1 MDKIFSQRHIGPN
14 QSDIQRMLE
23 TLHVSTLDDLISSTI
38 PHSIRLS
45 DRLQLSSPKTEP
57 EYLNHIQ
64 EQLNKNNIFRTY
76 IGQGYYGTHTPTVI
90 QRNIFENPSWY
101 TQYTPYQAEIS
112 QGRLEALLNFQTL
125 VTELTALPVANASL
139 LDEATAAAEAMT
151 MAYKQYGNAKKTVFL
166 VDRFCFE
173 QTKSVLLTRAEP
185 MGITIRIIDHF
196 DKIDTTEVFG
206 CIYQYPNAQGE
217 ITVPRQ
223 HIHQVKQD
231 NGAILVSADLLS
243 LTLLEAPGTWGADI
257 VVGSTQR
264 FGVPI
269 GFGGP
274 HAAYLACKTEHQRLI
289 PGRIIGVSKDAKGKR
304 ALRMALQTREQHI
317 RKDKATSNICTA
329 QALLAI
335 IAGMYAVYHGP
346 SGLQAIATHIHQLTH
361 YFAAGITKLGYH
373 IINSTYFDTLTLD
386 TSVDQQAEIQNIML
400 NHHINL
406 RYDLIGTVGLS
417 FDETTSKSDID
428 DLLSLFPKYPADEM
442 SSSSKTPIIN
452 SRTTPFLTQPTF
464 NSYHSET
471 QLLRYIHSLANKD
484 LSLTHSM
491 IPLGSC
497 TMKLNA
503 TSEMAPLSFTSA
515 ANIHPF
521 VPEDQVEGYI
531 QIIQSLE
538 KDLAHMTGFVATC
551 LQPNSGAQGEY
562 AGLLTIR
569 RYYEHHNQAH
579 RKIALIPESAHG
591 TNPASAVMAGFKV
604 ISISCHLSG
613 EIDLDHLNHIL
624 DQHGPNVGV
633 MMITYPSTFGVFE
646 SQVRDVCHRIHKYGA
661 QVYMDG
667 ANMNAQVGL
676 TNPAMIGADI
686 CHLNLHKTFSI
697 PHGGGGPGMGP
708 ICAAAHLAPFL
719 PDYPDGAIAAT
730 PYSSAS
736 ILLISYGYIK
746 MMGAI
751 GLTHATKVAILNAN
765 YIKHRLKDHYKCLFT
780 GEKGF
785 VAHELII
792 DIRPFKK
799 SANITAEDVAKRLM
813 DYGFHAPTLSWPVPN
828 TLMIEPTE
836 SEDLNEMNRFC
847 DALINI
853 RKEIELI
860 ASGVYPVD
868 NNPLKNAPHT
878 QIDCID
884 DQWNRPYSRKVA
896 FSPLPFVFEHK
907 FWPSVNRINQALG
920 DRNLVCTCDTIDAYE
935 SVL

>member
-1 MDKIFSQRHIGPN
+1 
-14 QSDIQRMLE
+14 
-23 TLHVSTLDDLISSTI
+23 
-38 PHSIRLS
+38 
-45 DRLQLSSPKTEP
+45 
-57 EYLNHIQ
+57 
-64 EQLNKNNIFRTY
+64 
-76 IGQGYYGTHTPTVI
+76 
-90 QRNIFENPSWY
+90 
-101 TQYTPYQAEIS
+101 
-112 QGRLEALLNFQTL
+112 
-125 VTELTALPVANASL
+125 
-139 LDEATAAAEAMT
+139 
-151 MAYKQYGNAKKTVFL
+151 
-166 VDRFCFE
+166 
-173 QTKSVLLTRAEP
+173 
-185 MGITIRIIDHF
+185 
-196 DKIDTTEVFG
+196 
-206 CIYQYPNAQGE
+206 
-217 ITVPRQ
+217 
-223 HIHQVKQD
+223 
-231 NGAILVSADLLS
+231 
-243 LTLLEAPGTWGADI
+243 
-257 VVGSTQR
+257 
-264 FGVPI
+264 
-269 GFGGP
+269 
-274 HAAYLACKTEHQRLI
+274 
-289 PGRIIGVSKDAKGKR
+289 
-304 ALRMALQTREQHI
+304 
-317 RKDKATSNICTA
+317 
-329 QALLAI
+329 
-335 IAGMYAVYHGP
+335 
-346 SGLQAIATHIHQLTH
+346 
-361 YFAAGITKLGYH
+361 
-373 IINSTYFDTLTLD
+373 
-386 TSVDQQAEIQNIML
+386 
-400 NHHINL
+400 
-406 RYDLIGTVGLS
+406 
-417 FDETTSKSDID
+417 
-428 DLLSLFPKYPADEM
+428 
-442 SSSSKTPIIN
+442 
-452 SRTTPFLTQPTF
+452 
-464 NSYHSET
+464 
-471 QLLRYIHSLANKD
+471 
-484 LSLTHSM
+484 
-491 IPLGSC
+491 
-497 TMKLNA
+497 
-503 TSEMAPLSFTSA
+503 
-515 ANIHPF
+515 
-521 VPEDQVEGYI
+521 
-531 QIIQSLE
+531 
-538 KDLAHMTGFVATC
+538 
-551 LQPNSGAQGEY
+551 
-562 AGLLTIR
+562 
-569 RYYEHHNQAH
+569 
-579 RKIALIPESAHG
+579 
-591 TNPASAVMAGFKV
+591 
-604 ISISCHLSG
+604 
-613 EIDLDHLNHIL
+613 
-624 DQHGPNVGV
+624 